1 MRDTCSGCYLLL
13 RNNDYRHE
21 LGDKIYCRQCAAE
34 RFEDVPPAPPLDL
47 KPLLKAIVDFFKKG

>member
-1 MRDTCSGCYLLL
+1 MVQE
-13 RNNDYRHE
+13 YRKTA
-21 LGDKIYCRQCAAE
+21 GDKIYCRQCAAE